1 MHPVIPEVHL
11 IVLAGV
17 QNDYDILIIQL
28 QDLEG
33 LELRSKDC
41 RIQQCEL
48 AEGPWNEI
56 VTEAKDEAS
65 MFEGVDGLESESEV
79 LGCEE
84 SEFSRHSFHSFL
96 LNNFLIHLV
105 LRQDCIGKV
114 SQVSFSLSGGAK
126 VHGK

>member
-1 MHPVIPEVHL
+1 MVMI
-11 IVLAGV
+11 
-17 QNDYDILIIQL
+17 L

-79 LGCEE
+79 LGGVE
-84 SEFSRHSFHSFL
+84 SESSGDSRNSFELIDL
-96 LNNFLIHLV
+96 LFELPY
-105 LRQDCIGKV
+105 R
-114 SQVSFSLSGGAK
+114 
-126 VHGK
+126 

>member
-1 MHPVIPEVHL
+1 MVMI
-11 IVLAGV
+11 
-17 QNDYDILIIQL
+17 L

-79 LGCEE
+79 LGGVE
-84 SEFSRHSFHSFL
+84 SKSSGYSRNSFELINL
-96 LNNFLIHLV
+96 LFELPY
-105 LRQDCIGKV
+105 R
-114 SQVSFSLSGGAK
+114 
-126 VHGK
+126 